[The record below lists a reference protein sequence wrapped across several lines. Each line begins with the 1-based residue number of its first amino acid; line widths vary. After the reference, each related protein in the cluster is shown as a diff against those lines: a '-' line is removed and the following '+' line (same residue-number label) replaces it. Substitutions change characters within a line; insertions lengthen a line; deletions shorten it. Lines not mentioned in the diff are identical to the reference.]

1 MEMSLMTM
9 QISKAR
15 MRTQTSH
22 HVARARVPDDLVGVV
37 FGGQLS
43 LWADGICA
51 GVVGD
56 FPGDGG
62 DIDSGDQQALA
73 LVAKREA

>member
-1 MEMSLMTM
+1 
-9 QISKAR
+9 
-15 MRTQTSH
+15 
-22 HVARARVPDDLVGVV
+22 VPDDLVGVV
-37 FGGQLS
+37 LCWQLS

-73 LVAKREA
+73 LVAKQEA